1 MKRIRR
7 LLLAVAALTTVAL
20 GLSACGGSSDKN
32 TLTVYSGREEEIVA
46 PLLAKFEAAS
56 GIKLDVRYGS
66 SSELAAQLADEGD
79 NSPADVFF
87 AQDAGAIGSIVD
99 RLAPLPATAL
109 DRIPKRYRDPGGRWI
124 GTSGRSR
131 VVAYNTKALTAADLP
146 DRVVDYTDKK
156 YRGRLGIAPTNASF
170 QAFVTG
176 MRLDI
181 GDDKTRVFLNA
192 LKANDPKIY
201 PKNLPI
207 VEAIASGEIDLGLV
221 NHYYL
226 ALLKAEQPDAP
237 VANHFLTPGD
247 PGALVNVAGIGIL
260 TTSKKQDAAV
270 KFVDY
275 LLSDEGQRFYT
286 TESAE
291 SEYPLV
297 AGVPGP
303 AGLPPLAQLQGTAS
317 VSAVKLSDLGKEE
330 RATLEMLNEVGLTS

>member
-1 MKRIRR
+1 M
-7 LLLAVAALTTVAL
+7 
-20 GLSACGGSSDKN
+20 
-32 TLTVYSGREEEIVA
+32 
-46 PLLAKFEAAS
+46 
-56 GIKLDVRYGS
+56 
-66 SSELAAQLADEGD
+66 
-79 NSPADVFF
+79 
-87 AQDAGAIGSIVD
+87 
-99 RLAPLPATAL
+99 
-109 DRIPKRYRDPGGRWI
+109 
-124 GTSGRSR
+124 
-131 VVAYNTKALTAADLP
+131 
-146 DRVVDYTDKK
+146 
-156 YRGRLGIAPTNASF
+156 
-170 QAFVTG
+170 
-176 MRLDI
+176 
-181 GDDKTRVFLNA
+181 
-192 LKANDPKIY
+192 
-201 PKNLPI
+201 
-207 VEAIASGEIDLGLV
+207 

-303 AGLPPLAQLQGTAS
+303 AGLPPLAQLQEEAS